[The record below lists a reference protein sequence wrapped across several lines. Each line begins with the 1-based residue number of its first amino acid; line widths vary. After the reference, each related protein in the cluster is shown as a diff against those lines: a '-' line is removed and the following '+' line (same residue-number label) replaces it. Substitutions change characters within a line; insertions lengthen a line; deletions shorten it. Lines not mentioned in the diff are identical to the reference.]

1 MKNKHLK
8 NLASKLRQEVF
19 KSFII
24 KKEAHLGGAFSMI
37 EILISIFEVFL
48 KRKDKFILSKSH
60 SSFPLIL
67 YLRKKGFKAKFTV
80 QDAVQDIKNALE
92 KGLLPD
98 SLSKENYFNI
108 KKMQQIKLD

>member
-1 MKNKHLK
+1 MKVKEIANLVKDVVGPDVTLEYKKTDDNRSYHISSTKIENKL
-8 NLASKLRQEVF
+8 
-19 KSFII
+19 
-24 KKEAHLGGAFSMI
+24 
-37 EILISIFEVFL
+37 
-48 KRKDKFILSKSH
+48 
-60 SSFPLIL
+60 
-67 YLRKKGFKAKFTV
+67 GFKAKFTV